1 MLRLGFP
8 ISDLQVSA
16 IVAFP
21 DLHPE
26 GRIPYSKCLQNAW
39 RVIFSKFWALES
51 ESALRRMFDL
61 KDPLS
66 HPISMNLCDAANGPL
81 KRYCWSLLW
90 VLLRYCQWTGLP
102 AWQKQQN
109 LLTRVSLLTVM
120 RELLVSIISTK
131 LTRLRLLI
139 AGKPEGFKFCLVYC
153 DWLGKAAYAAITLA
167 FEIYL
172 LSIDITSFLVD
183 HHKIIQNP
191 CFSSIRTH
199 RFP

>member
-1 MLRLGFP
+1 MP
-8 ISDLQVSA
+8 T
-16 IVAFP
+16 
-21 DLHPE
+21 
-26 GRIPYSKCLQNAW
+26 KCLKSDFFKVLSTWKCTSQDVW
-39 RVIFSKFWALES
+39 SKGSIITPNIYEFVWCGQRTAQEILLEFVVSSVAL
-51 ESALRRMFDL
+51 
-61 KDPLS
+61 LS
-66 HPISMNLCDAANGPL
+66 VNGASSMAE
-81 KRYCWSLLW
+81 
-90 VLLRYCQWTGLP
+90 T
-102 AWQKQQN
+102 
-109 LLTRVSLLTVM
+109 TRTYLQGSSLLTVM